1 MFHGHTFTGNP
12 LAAAVACKNIQL
24 YKKERLL
31 EKVARISK
39 RLKSHAVLGS
49 FVRLSEYHLDI
60 PSKVHQFSHRLHF
73 LCYKI
78 NLHGTKVASLFD
90 IRATF
95 SRSRS
100 FLYNWMFLHA
110 TAAASGFPVN
120 VWP

>member
-1 MFHGHTFTGNP
+1 MIQCLYADIAINFVDGFFH
-12 LAAAVACKNIQL
+12 ID
-24 YKKERLL
+24 
-31 EKVARISK
+31 
-39 RLKSHAVLGS
+39 
-49 FVRLSEYHLDI
+49 VRLSDTISI
-60 PSKVHQFSHRLHF
+60 PIKSPPVLTCLHF

-78 NLHGTKVASLFD
+78 NLHDSLFD